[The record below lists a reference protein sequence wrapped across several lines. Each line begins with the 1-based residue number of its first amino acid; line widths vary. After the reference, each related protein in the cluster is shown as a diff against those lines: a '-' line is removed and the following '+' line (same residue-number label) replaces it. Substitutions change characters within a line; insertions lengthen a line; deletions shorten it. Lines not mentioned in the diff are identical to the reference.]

1 MNVKTFEIPYF
12 NRKKIFTG
20 LKEKHKETK
29 KRKING
35 FDNLTMKIWKVWM
48 LQDFSP
54 LDHPPHAVARNTNV
68 NIFLKNVWTIL
79 FPLTTNFCCFFRR
92 HAYLE
97 INIYFKK
104 HCKDFIIHSLFRE
117 NKLNWMKS
125 PKKARFCMYINNW
138 NESSQNDWFL
148 IVKKMLHFRA
158 LLSVIKL
165 QIKFGFYDYVNLSM
179 AYCLKLGIE
188 QHFVVVLH
196 SELIHG
202 LQY

>member
-165 QIKFGFYDYVNLSM
+165 QIKFGFYIYVNLSM

-196 SELIHG
+196 SELKHG

>member
-79 FPLTTNFCCFFRR
+79 SPLTTNFCCFFRR

-165 QIKFGFYDYVNLSM
+165 QIKFGFYIYVNLSM

>member
-125 PKKARFCMYINNW
+125 SKKARFCMYINNW

-165 QIKFGFYDYVNLSM
+165 QIKFGFYIYVNLSM

>member
-1 MNVKTFEIPYF
+1 
-12 NRKKIFTG
+12 
-20 LKEKHKETK
+20 
-29 KRKING
+29 
-35 FDNLTMKIWKVWM
+35 MKIWKVWM
-48 LQDFSP
+48 LQDFYP
-54 LDHPPHAVARNTNV
+54 LDHPPHTVARNTNV

-165 QIKFGFYDYVNLSM
+165 QIKFGFYIYVNLSM

>member
-117 NKLNWMKS
+117 NKLHWMKS

-165 QIKFGFYDYVNLSM
+165 QIKFGFYIYVNLSM